1 MLLRT
6 KGIWYLQYFYI
17 DIYLIFAIIPEVG
30 RHIGCALQ
38 GVLISI
44 LLRFPDGHIMIMSQ
58 IRQTVLSGF
67 IFLSKS
73 VFTHLNLRIFS
84 LHSG

>member
-38 GVLISI
+38 GVLIFI
-44 LLRFPDGHIMIMSQ
+44 FIKIPGRTYNDYEPDK
-58 IRQTVLSGF
+58 TKVLSGF
-67 IFLSKS
+67 IFL
-73 VFTHLNLRIFS
+73 F
-84 LHSG
+84 